1 MRFFNICLVISILF
15 LNTSIFTSKAEAF
28 SFKKKP
34 PVIEEQAL
42 PAQPEPEPVESFI
55 TTQEK
60 YDPKDL
66 IKEFDVE
73 GNSLISDEQILEIVK
88 SKLGKPYKVE
98 ELKTDLQDIY
108 NMGYFTKNIK
118 ALPQKTP
125 SGVIIK
131 IVVQENIPITGFSIE
146 GNSVLDESEIR
157 SIVNKNIG
165 TPQNINVLNDMIQQI
180 EDLYNTKG
188 YSLARVKNIQDEPD
202 GNIAIKVDE
211 GYINDI
217 KITGNLKTKDFVIK
231 RNMMTKSGDIYNEL
245 ALADDV
251 RRIFDTRAFSD
262 VRRVVSPSETDPDK
276 YSLKIEV
283 DEKRSGS
290 ISLGG
295 GVDTGAGLFGSAGF
309 TDYNFRGMGQQL
321 GIDFMSGSGIVFQ
334 NDNILRRASYQAEV
348 RFFDP
353 AFLQS
358 KNSLQAKLYGRDYA
372 SWQVPLAAERR
383 FGTELEVMRPL
394 ENYKHL
400 TGGITLGIEGVNVK
414 EGDEDL
420 ARLDFAK
427 NGIDFSKRA
436 NMLTGG
442 TFISL
447 GPKLIYDT
455 RDNILAPRKG
465 VRATLSAK
473 ESLAVF
479 GSSNSFGQI
488 DANIQKYYPIGEKS
502 TLALMAKMGTN
513 FHGDAPYFAQYH
525 LGGMRSMRG
534 FTQGAAGNGKGMMM
548 ATAEFRTPVPFMSK
562 ITENTFFNDMRLVAF
577 IDAGKIINPN
587 IVNDIYDYPGH
598 GLSTGLGLRIY
609 VPGLGPI
616 KLDYGY
622 PLSAIGN
629 GKARTG
635 RVLFDIGEMY

>member
-1 MRFFNICLVISILF
+1 MRILNIFLVIFILF
-15 LNTSIFTSKAEAF
+15 LSTSIFTSKAEAF
-28 SFKKKP
+28 SFRKKTP
-34 PVIEEQAL
+34 LPVEQAL
-42 PAQPEPEPVESFI
+42 PVEPVAAPIESFI
-55 TTQEK
+55 DTKK

-73 GNSLISDEQILEIVK
+73 GNSLISDDQILEVIK
-88 SKLGKPYKVE
+88 GKVGTPYKVE
-98 ELKTDLQDIY
+98 DLKIDLQNIY

-118 ALPQKTP
+118 ALPTKTA
-125 SGVIIK
+125 SGVIVK

-146 GNSVLDESEIR
+146 GNSVLNESEIR
-157 SIVNKNIG
+157 SVVNKNIG

-180 EDLYNTKG
+180 EDLYAAKG
-188 YSLARVKNIQDEPD
+188 YSLARIKNIQDEPD
-202 GNIAIKVDE
+202 GNIEIKVDE

-217 KITGNLKTKDFVIK
+217 KIAGNIKTKDFVIK
-231 RNMMTKSGDIYNEL
+231 RNMMVKSGDIYNEL
-245 ALADDV
+245 ALADDI
-251 RRIFDTRAFSD
+251 RRIFGTRAFSD
-262 VRRVVSPSETDPDK
+262 VRRVVSPSEADPDK
-276 YSLKIEV
+276 YSVKIEV

-290 ISLGG
+290 ISMGG

-321 GIDFMSGSGIVFQ
+321 GVDFMSGSGIVFR

-358 KNSLQAKLYGRDYA
+358 KNSLQAKIFGRDYA
-372 SWQVPLAAERR
+372 SWQVPLATERH
-383 FGTELEVMRPL
+383 FGTEIEVMRPL
-394 ENYKHL
+394 EGYKHL
-400 TGGITLGIEGVNVK
+400 TGGITMGFENVMVK
-414 EGDEDL
+414 EGDVDQS
-420 ARLDFAK
+420 RLDFAK
-427 NGIDFSKRA
+427 NGVDFSKRA

-455 RDNILAPRKG
+455 RDNMLAPRKG
-465 VRATLSAK
+465 VLASLSVK
-473 ESLAVF
+473 ESLAISG
-479 GSSNSFGQI
+479 GSSSFGKI
-488 DANIQKYYPIGEKS
+488 EGNIQKYYPVGEKS
-502 TLALMAKMGTN
+502 TVALMSKVGTN

-534 FTQGAAGNGKGMMM
+534 FTQGAAGNGMGMMM

-577 IDAGKIINPN
+577 LDAGKVINPN
-587 IVNDIYDYPGH
+587 VVDDVYKYPGY
-598 GLSTGLGLRIY
+598 GISTGLGLRIY
-609 VPGLGPI
+609 IPGLGPI

-622 PLSAIGN
+622 PLSALG
-629 GKARTG
+629 GGQAKTG
-635 RVLFDIGEMY
+635 RFLFDIGEMY